1 MDLWKTKLLFWART
15 CLWLSLLCQCS
26 TVLAESETVHPQ
38 TRVSI
43 EGNIVTE
50 IQKHLQKQEYP
61 LWATDLNWT
70 KLLNFYEKR
79 DYLPIW
85 LNGGQ
90 ATERATIVRDVLVKS
105 YLEALDPSEY
115 HAPAI
120 QAMWNSKRAR
130 SKARLELL
138 ITDAVLR
145 YGVEVSVGYQFPQSV
160 DYDWHVKPRQVN
172 EIEVLEAVLI
182 AQDAQEYLNSLS
194 PPQQAYTNLKKTLA
208 YYRLLML
215 AGDWPQIDRGPNLQ
229 VGMYHLQIPLIKAR
243 LFREEYLTVNDDVKS
258 DYFDETLE
266 QAVRQF
272 QANYG
277 HKVDGIVGYFTRRS
291 MSVSLLD
298 RIAAI
303 KHNMERWRWVPRE
316 LGERYVMVNMAGY
329 KLDLVEDGKSV
340 LEMPVIVGKP
350 YRAAPAFIDNI
361 DYVEINPTWKVPPR
375 IAKEKFLPKLQK
387 DAKFLSKNRL
397 RIYDSWGKKAKEV
410 DPEKIDW
417 NKYNENWLPY
427 KFVQR
432 PGKSNSMGLVKFMFP
447 NKYRIYLHDTPQKK
461 LFKSYVRT
469 FSSGCIRVSQPFTLA
484 NKILEKE
491 ESWSGKKVESFVSEG
506 ETKVIRV
513 SQPLPVYLMYWTAW
527 VDESGKVN
535 FRNDVYQRNKQIATS
550 KEMSLT

>member
-1 MDLWKTKLLFWART
+1 MDIRKSNILFWAGT
-15 CLWLSLLCQCS
+15 CLWLSLLCLGS
-26 TVLAESETVHPQ
+26 LEAAESKWVRQ
-38 TRVSI
+38 LDDNAI
-43 EGNIVTE
+43 EERIVTE
-50 IQKHLQKQEYP
+50 IQKHLLKQEYP
-61 LWATDLNWT
+61 DWATDLNWV
-70 KLLNFYEKR
+70 KLQDFYQKR
-79 DYLPIW
+79 DFLPIW
-85 LNGGQ
+85 LNGEQ
-90 ATERATIVRDVLVKS
+90 ASVRAAAVRDVLVAS
-105 YLEALDPSEY
+105 DLEGLDPNEY

-138 ITDAVLR
+138 LTDALFR
-145 YGVEVSVGYQFPQSV
+145 YGVEVNVGYQFPQSV
-160 DYDWHVKPRQVN
+160 DHDWHVKPRKIN
-172 EIEVLEAVLI
+172 AIEVVEAVLT
-182 AQDAQEYLNSLS
+182 ARDAHEYLKSLS
-194 PPQQAYTNLKKTLA
+194 PPQQAYTNLKQTLA

-215 AGDWPQIDRGPNLQ
+215 AGDWPIIDNGPNLQ
-229 VGMYHLQIPLIKAR
+229 VGMSHPQISLIKAR
-243 LFREEYLTVNDDVKS
+243 LFREEYLTVNDDVES
-258 DYFDETLE
+258 DYFDKTLE
-266 QAVRQF
+266 RAVSQF

-277 HKVDGIVGYFTRRS
+277 HKVDGIVGYFTRQS
-291 MSVSLLD
+291 MSVSLID

-303 KHNMERWRWVPRE
+303 KHNMERWRWVPRD

-387 DAKFLSKNRL
+387 DSKFLAKNRL
-397 RIYDSWGKKAKEV
+397 RIYDSWDKKAKEV
-410 DPEKIDW
+410 DPKNVDW

-427 KFVQR
+427 KFVQQ
-432 PGKSNSMGLVKFMFP
+432 PGKTNSMGLVKFMFP

-484 NKILEKE
+484 NKILENE
-491 ESWSGKKVESFVSEG
+491 ESWSVEKIESLVNIG

-527 VDESGKVN
+527 VDDSGKVN

-550 KEMSLT
+550 KEVSVS